1 MRPRSDRE
9 RRGTEQ
15 LPLPLAHDVL
25 SSLRQHTRALHAEVE
40 RAVPILATQSGA
52 CEYRWYLAK
61 LLGFHR
67 THERRLELAPRLAA
81 LDLPARRKVTYL
93 ERDLL
98 ALGVSPE
105 QLATLPCSDC
115 TPLTSEA
122 GAYGVMYVLEGATL
136 GGKVVYRSLH
146 QRDPELM
153 ARASAYLRCYGE
165 HTRARWNEF
174 VAALIAAPRDE
185 LESAAIVAAARDTF
199 AALLSWLTDARRESD
214 LPPSIP

>member
-1 MRPRSDRE
+1 MRPHSAPE
-9 RRGTEQ
+9 RHGAEQ
-15 LPLPLAHDVL
+15 LPLPLARDVL
-25 SSLRQHTRALHAEVE
+25 SSLRQHTRELHAEVE
-40 RAVPILATQSGA
+40 RAVPILAPHSGA

-67 THERRLELAPRLAA
+67 TREPQLEREPRLAA

-98 ALGVSPE
+98 ALGFSPE
-105 QLATLPCSDC
+105 QLATLPCSAS
-115 TPLTSEA
+115 TALTSEA

-136 GGKVVYRSLH
+136 GGRVVYRSLH
-146 QRDPELM
+146 ERDPELM
-153 ARASAYLRCYGE
+153 ACASAYLRCYGE

-185 LESAAIVAAARDTF
+185 LESAVVVAAARDTF
-199 AALLSWLTDARRESD
+199 AALLRWLTDAR
-214 LPPSIP
+214 